1 MLLIAGAVSCLDGG
15 VGSFGGGVGDLGGG
29 VGPVL
34 AVLEGNERGTLA
46 ARRDERP
53 LEGEALVRDE
63 TRLADRRFERGADD
77 IGRRKDRSV
86 V

>member
-1 MLLIAGAVSCLDGG
+1 MSCLDGG

-63 TRLADRRFERGADD
+63 TGLADRRFERGADD
-77 IGRRKDRSV
+77 IGRGKDRSV